1 MKLMVCWIM
10 LNQRASIPSPVS
22 PRRSMYIS
30 GYQQQASRS
39 NTTSLGTAM
48 ATTAAEGGGNGR
60 TNGMV
65 LDVLAIGKQNKS
77 EACEI
82 WPKASNF
89 CKNHCQTRSRNKY
102 SIFGFGG
109 FDPRSMQDLC
119 RFLMFPLKRSCRSSW
134 LNFKS
139 LRWHCESAPR
149 STSKDSDLCW
159 IDSWWIPMVY
169 DLLLLLYYIILK
181 MLH

>member
-48 ATTAAEGGGNGR
+48 ATTAAEGGGNGWK
-60 TNGMV
+60 NGMV

-82 WPKASNF
+82 WPKASKSLEF
-89 CKNHCQTRSRNKY
+89 LQKPLLSDKKY

-109 FDPRSMQDLC
+109 FDPRSMQDL
-119 RFLMFPLKRSCRSSW
+119 CRSSW

-159 IDSWWIPMVY
+159 IDSWWITMVY